1 MGDPRS
7 FPAVDANPFFLCAC
21 FAEIAGDFNRAET
34 ASMSLQPLL
43 DAPLAVQ
50 FHVATV
56 IPAAILGAFIFLRP
70 KGTAIHRL
78 LGKIW
83 VVLMIGTS
91 VSTFFIHELR
101 MFYGFSPI
109 HLLSIFTIYG
119 CLQSVYF
126 ARRGEIRR
134 HMRIMQSVYLGSIVI
149 AGGFTFVPGRIMH
162 EIVFGDGKPG
172 FVVFFA
178 GVLVFALLFLTVF
191 RQRRR
196 AA

>member
-1 MGDPRS
+1 
-7 FPAVDANPFFLCAC
+7 
-21 FAEIAGDFNRAET
+21 
-34 ASMSLQPLL
+34 MSLQPLL

-50 FHVATV
+50 FHVLTV
-56 IPAAILGAFIFLRP
+56 VPAAFLGAFVFLRP
-70 KGTAIHRL
+70 KGTAVHRL
-78 LGKIW
+78 LGKVW
-83 VVLMIGTS
+83 VALMIVTS

-126 ARRGEIRR
+126 ARRGDIAR
-134 HMRIMQSVYLGSIVI
+134 HMRIMQSVYLGGIVI

-162 EIVFGDGKPG
+162 EVAFGDGK
-172 FVVFFA
+172 A
-178 GVLVFALLFLTVF
+178 GLAALSAVALVFAFLFLTVL

-196 AA
+196 TV

>member
-7 FPAVDANPFFLCAC
+7 FPAVDANPFFLCAS

-83 VVLMIGTS
+83 VVLMVGTS

-134 HMRIMQSVYLGSIVI
+134 HMRIMQSVYLGGIVI
-149 AGGFTFVPGRIMH
+149 AGGFTFAPGRIMH
-162 EIVFGDGKPG
+162 EIAFGDGKPG
-172 FVVFFA
+172 FAVLFA
-178 GVLVFALLFLTVF
+178 GALVFALLFLTVV

-196 AA
+196 TV

>member
-7 FPAVDANPFFLCAC
+7 FPAVDANPFFLRAS

-83 VVLMIGTS
+83 VVLMVGTS

-126 ARRGEIRR
+126 ARRGETRR
-134 HMRIMQSVYLGSIVI
+134 HMRIMQSVYLGGIVI

-162 EIVFGDGKPG
+162 EIAFGDGKPG
-172 FVVFFA
+172 FVVLFA
-178 GVLVFALLFLTVF
+178 GVLVLALLFLTVF

-196 AA
+196 TA

>member
-7 FPAVDANPFFLCAC
+7 FPAVGVNPFFLSAC

-34 ASMSLQPLL
+34 APMSFQPLL
-43 DAPLAVQ
+43 DAPHAVQ

-56 IPAAILGAFIFLRP
+56 VPAAILGAFIFLRP

-78 LGKIW
+78 FGKIW
-83 VVLMIGTS
+83 VMLMVTTS

-109 HLLSIFTIYG
+109 HLLSAFTIYG
-119 CLQSVYF
+119 CLQSIYF
-126 ARRGEIRR
+126 ARRGDIRR
-134 HMRIMQSVYLGSIVI
+134 HMRIMQSVYLGGIVI

-162 EIVFGDGKPG
+162 EVAFGDGRAG
-172 FVVFFA
+172 FVAFSAGALLFVF
-178 GVLVFALLFLTVF
+178 LFLTVLK
-191 RQRRR
+191 QRRR

>member
-1 MGDPRS
+1 
-7 FPAVDANPFFLCAC
+7 
-21 FAEIAGDFNRAET
+21 
-34 ASMSLQPLL
+34 MSLQPLL

-50 FHVATV
+50 FHVFTV
-56 IPAAILGAFIFLRP
+56 VPAALFGAFVFLRP

-83 VVLMIGTS
+83 VALMVMTS
-91 VSTFFIHELR
+91 ISTFFIHELR

-126 ARRGEIRR
+126 ARRGDIRR
-134 HMRIMQSVYLGSIVI
+134 HMRIMQSVYLGGIVI

-162 EIVFGDGKPG
+162 EVVFADGKAG
-172 FVVFFA
+172 FATLSA
-178 GVLVFALLFLTVF
+178 GIFVFAVLLLTVI

-196 AA
+196 TV

>member
-1 MGDPRS
+1 MS
-7 FPAVDANPFFLCAC
+7 F
-21 FAEIAGDFNRAET
+21 
-34 ASMSLQPLL
+34 QPLL

-56 IPAAILGAFIFLRP
+56 VPAAILGVFIFLRP

-83 VVLMIGTS
+83 VALMVATS
-91 VSTFFIHELR
+91 VSTFFIHELKV
-101 MFYGFSPI
+101 FYGFSPI

-126 ARRGEIRR
+126 ARRGDIRR
-134 HMRIMQSVYLGSIVI
+134 HKRIMQSVYLGGIVI
-149 AGGFTFVPGRIMH
+149 AGGFTFLPGRIMH
-162 EIVFGDGKPG
+162 AVFFGDGKAG
-172 FVVFFA
+172 FVALFA
-178 GVLVFALLFLTVF
+178 VTMVFALLFLTVL

-196 AA
+196 TA

>member
-7 FPAVDANPFFLCAC
+7 FPAIGVNPFFLMAC
-21 FAEIAGDFNRAET
+21 FAQIAGDFNRAET
-34 ASMSLQPLL
+34 APMSLQPLL

-56 IPAAILGAFIFLRP
+56 VPAAILGALIFLRP

-83 VVLMIGTS
+83 VMLMVSTS

-109 HLLSIFTIYG
+109 HLLSAFTIYG
-119 CLQSVYF
+119 CLQSIYF
-126 ARRGEIRR
+126 ARRGDIRR
-134 HMRIMQSVYLGSIVI
+134 HMRIMQSVYLGGIVI

-162 EIVFGDGKPG
+162 EVAFGDGRAG
-172 FVVFFA
+172 FVALSAGALLFA
-178 GVLVFALLFLTVF
+178 FLFLTVLK
-191 RQRRR
+191 QRRR

>member
-7 FPAVDANPFFLCAC
+7 FPAVGANPFFLRAC
-21 FAEIAGDFNRAET
+21 FAEIAGDFNQAET

-56 IPAAILGAFIFLRP
+56 IPAAVLGAFIFLRP

-83 VVLMIGTS
+83 VALMIGTS

-101 MFYGFSPI
+101 VFYGFSPI
-109 HLLSIFTIYG
+109 HLLSLLTIYG

-126 ARRGEIRR
+126 ARRGDIKR
-134 HMRIMQSVYLGSIVI
+134 HMRIMQSVYLGGIVI

-162 EIVFGDGKPG
+162 EIAFGDGNPG
-172 FVVFFA
+172 FVVLFA
-178 GVLVFALLFLTVF
+178 GVLVFALLFLTVL

-196 AA
+196 TA

>member
-1 MGDPRS
+1 MS
-7 FPAVDANPFFLCAC
+7 F
-21 FAEIAGDFNRAET
+21 
-34 ASMSLQPLL
+34 QPLL

-83 VVLMIGTS
+83 VALMVATS
-91 VSTFFIHELR
+91 VSTFFIHELKV
-101 MFYGFSPI
+101 FYGFSPI

-126 ARRGEIRR
+126 ARRGDIRR
-134 HMRIMQSVYLGSIVI
+134 HRRIMQSVYLGGIVI
-149 AGGFTFVPGRIMH
+149 AGGFTFLPGRIMH
-162 EIVFGDGKPG
+162 AVFLGDGKAG
-172 FVVFFA
+172 FVALFA
-178 GVLVFALLFLTVF
+178 VTMVFALLFLTVL

-196 AA
+196 TA

>member
-1 MGDPRS
+1 MS
-7 FPAVDANPFFLCAC
+7 F
-21 FAEIAGDFNRAET
+21 
-34 ASMSLQPLL
+34 QPLL

-83 VVLMIGTS
+83 VALMVATS
-91 VSTFFIHELR
+91 VSTFFIHELKV
-101 MFYGFSPI
+101 FYGFSPI

-126 ARRGEIRR
+126 ARRGDIRR
-134 HMRIMQSVYLGSIVI
+134 HMRIMQSLYLGGIVI
-149 AGGFTFVPGRIMH
+149 AGGFTLIPGRLMH
-162 EIVFGDGKPG
+162 EVVFVDPSFGSAGLFFVILVVLFIVFSRWSR
-172 FVVFFA
+172 A
-178 GVLVFALLFLTVF
+178 
-191 RQRRR
+191 RRP
-196 AA
+196 A

>member
-1 MGDPRS
+1 MS
-7 FPAVDANPFFLCAC
+7 F
-21 FAEIAGDFNRAET
+21 
-34 ASMSLQPLL
+34 QPLL

-56 IPAAILGAFIFLRP
+56 VPAAILGAFIFLRP

-83 VVLMIGTS
+83 VVLMVATS

-101 MFYGFSPI
+101 MFYVFSPI
-109 HLLSIFTIYG
+109 HLLSIFSIYG

-126 ARRGEIRR
+126 ARRGDIRR
-134 HMRIMQSVYLGSIVI
+134 HMRIMQSVYLGGIVI

-162 EIVFGDGKPG
+162 AVAFGDGEAG
-172 FVVFFA
+172 FAVFSAGILLFA
-178 GVLVFALLFLTVF
+178 FLFLTML

-196 AA
+196 TA